1 MIDLPRR
8 LMPAAAAVA
17 AALLLAACQTGSG
30 NSPTAR
36 ASVGPSGSARA
47 IAFESIDGPPQPVF
61 NRLVASLTS
70 EADSRNVKVV
80 SREADAGYRI
90 RGYLAASVEDN
101 KGTVDW
107 AWDVF
112 DKDRVRVLRV
122 SGSEQV
128 GNGADVWARCNDD
141 VVNRIAA
148 QSLTEIASRLD
159 GAPAASRPAA
169 APQQPAPAAQD
180 APPEAAPPAVRPDD
194 GPPVASLEPSEATAT
209 SAPSSGALALA
220 PER

>member
-1 MIDLPRR
+1 MIITRGRR
-8 LMPAAAAVA
+8 LVPAAAVTM
-17 AALLLAACQTGSG
+17 AALMLAACQTGSG

-36 ASVGPSGSARA
+36 ASVGASGPSRA

-61 NRLVASLTS
+61 NKLVASLTN
-70 EADSRNVKVV
+70 EADARNVRVV
-80 SREADAGYRI
+80 SREADAGYRV

-122 SGSEQV
+122 AGSEQV
-128 GNGADVWARCNDD
+128 GNGADVWARCNDE

-159 GAPAASRPAA
+159 GAPATARPAVT
-169 APQQPAPAAQD
+169 PQPAPAT
-180 APPEAAPPAVRPDD
+180 APPAVRPDD
-194 GPPVASLEPSEATAT
+194 GPPVASAEPVGAPADA
-209 SAPSSGALALA
+209 APSTGALALA

>member
-1 MIDLPRR
+1 MVLMSDPRSRR
-8 LMPAAAAVA
+8 LVPVALAAM
-17 AALLLAACQTGSG
+17 AALLLAACQTSGG
-30 NSPTAR
+30 NSPTAK
-36 ASVGPSGSARA
+36 ASVGSSGTSRA

-80 SREADAGYRI
+80 SREADAGYRV

-122 SGSEQV
+122 AGSEQV
-128 GNGADVWARCNDD
+128 GNGADVWARCSDE

-159 GAPAASRPAA
+159 GAPPAIRR
-169 APQQPAPAAQD
+169 APAQPAP
-180 APPEAAPPAVRPDD
+180 ETAPPAVQPED
-194 GPPVASLEPSEATAT
+194 GPAVASAEPADAPAGTSPATA
-209 SAPSSGALALA
+209 ALALA

>member
-1 MIDLPRR
+1 MIITRGRR
-8 LMPAAAAVA
+8 LVPAAMAAL

-36 ASVGPSGSARA
+36 ASVGASSPSRA

-70 EADSRNVKVV
+70 EADARNVKVV
-80 SREADAGYRI
+80 SREANAGYRV

-122 SGSEQV
+122 AGSEQV
-128 GNGADVWARCNDD
+128 GTGADVWARCSDE

-148 QSLTEIASRLD
+148 QSLTEIASKLD
-159 GAPAASRPAA
+159 GAPPAARPAA
-169 APQQPAPAAQD
+169 TQPAPE
-180 APPEAAPPAVRPDD
+180 APPPAVREDD
-194 GPPVASLEPSEATAT
+194 GPPVASVEP
-209 SAPSSGALALA
+209 APAPGDVGAGALALA

>member
-1 MIDLPRR
+1 MIITRGRR
-8 LMPAAAAVA
+8 LVPAAVA
-17 AALLLAACQTGSG
+17 VWAALLLAACQTGSG

-36 ASVGPSGSARA
+36 ASVGASSPSRA

-70 EADSRNVKVV
+70 EADARNVKVV
-80 SREADAGYRI
+80 SREANAGYRV

-122 SGSEQV
+122 AGSEQV
-128 GNGADVWARCNDD
+128 GTGADVWARCSDE

-148 QSLTEIASRLD
+148 QSLTEIASKLG
-159 GAPAASRPAA
+159 GAPPTARPAA
-169 APQQPAPAAQD
+169 TQPAP
-180 APPEAAPPAVRPDD
+180 EATPPAVREDD
-194 GPPVASLEPSEATAT
+194 GPPVASVDPVA
-209 SAPSSGALALA
+209 APGDIAAGALALA